1 MNKIYLV
8 EDSLPIL
15 ARLRE
20 LVTTTPGTELVGEA
34 GNASEAIEGILQ
46 ACPDMVLL
54 DLNLAE
60 GSGFDVLRS
69 LQPRLPGVEFF
80 MLSNFASFPYRQL
93 AARLGAKDYFDKT
106 KDFDRVRELV
116 AQRAEAT
123 TH

>member
-8 EDSLPIL
+8 EDSLPVL

-34 GNASEAIEGILQ
+34 GSASEAIEGILQ
-46 ACPDMVLL
+46 ARPDMVLM
-54 DLNLAE
+54 DLNLSD

-69 LQPRLPGVEFF
+69 LQPRLPEIEFF
-80 MLSNFASFPYRQL
+80 MLSNFAAFPYRQL
-93 AARLGAKDYFDKT
+93 AERLGAKDYFDKT

-116 AQRAEAT
+116 AQRAAAT
-123 TH
+123 TP